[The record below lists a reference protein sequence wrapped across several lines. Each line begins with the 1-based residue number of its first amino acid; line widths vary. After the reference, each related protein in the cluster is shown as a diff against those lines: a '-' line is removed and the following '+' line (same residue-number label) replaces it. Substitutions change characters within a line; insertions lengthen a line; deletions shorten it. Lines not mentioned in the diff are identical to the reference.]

1 METLSWKVRIAILW
15 AIGPILELAH
25 LFLNI
30 GAEEKGMARLGNL
43 VLYTTFSLLIPL
55 LMCFLSLTLKDKL
68 NKRFNIVLGIF
79 FAFISAPLWFL
90 EAGLGVIMY
99 DGPPIGTEHALLLGF
114 KIVVTA
120 FIPWFAW
127 KWPKQEAQGV
137 NS

>member
-1 METLSWKVRIAILW
+1 MGNLPWKVRIAVLW
-15 AIGPILELAH
+15 VIGPVLELAH
-25 LFLNI
+25 LFLTI
-30 GAEEKGMARLGNL
+30 GTEDKWMARLG
-43 VLYTTFSLLIPL
+43 VLPIHATFFFLIPL
-55 LMCFLSLTLKDKL
+55 TMCLLSLTLKDKL